1 MIYCGYMDD
10 ILPFILVVSLI
21 ILLVFAGLGVYAL
34 SFFMSLILA
43 ISIVVS
49 GLVVI
54 LSPIIFWLIPNVDNK
69 DAIIAMRSIV
79 FIAFI
84 AGLAVLIANLIKAF
98 AIR

>member
-1 MIYCGYMDD
+1 M
-10 ILPFILVVSLI
+10 PFILVVSLI

-98 AIR
+98 AIK